1 MKLMAMVSV
10 SEISIKGKNK
20 GFFLKIIRKAIETKI
35 LEAQIDFKIVEK
47 DSLFVL
53 YFNSEEDR
61 YNASEILKKIIGIS
75 WIYWGYEVKTE
86 RESIQDALSRIIE
99 FTRPTS
105 YRFTAKVYKKRLW
118 ASTNDFIIEFAKYI
132 RDNFHLTVSLEKYDL
147 EIIAKVMN
155 DSVTYIYQKYAKGL
169 EGMPTSS
176 SGRGLVFL
184 SGGIDSPVASFLAQ
198 RRGIEVDFVTFL
210 TPVTSTEETISKI
223 KDLAKTLS
231 KFNLNQSKLYIIN
244 LAKIQRRIKEHSF
257 ENYRI
262 VLLRRAF
269 FRIAERLKEQNKYD
283 VFITGDAI
291 GQVASQTIPA
301 QTVISQVTDTLIVRP
316 LITYT
321 KEEIITI
328 AKRIDTYEISIRP
341 GDDTCSL
348 FAPENPIINPKL
360 DKVLMLESRI
370 KDIKEAI
377 DEIIEFDVEEFQL

>member
-20 GFFLKIIRKAIETKI
+20 GFFTKIIRNAIQTKI
-35 LEAQIDFKIVEK
+35 ASEGIQFSLKEK

-53 YFNSEEDR
+53 YFNSTEDR
-61 YNASEILKKIIGIS
+61 FQATEVLKQVIGIS
-75 WIYWGYEVKTE
+75 WIYWGYEVKTD
-86 RESIQDALSRIIE
+86 REEIQNALSEIIAE
-99 FTRPTS
+99 VQPSS

-132 RDNFHLTVSLEKYDL
+132 RDNYKLSVSMEDFDL
-147 EIIAKVMN
+147 EIMAKVVN
-155 DSVTYIYQKYAKGL
+155 DDVTYIYQKHSKGL
-169 EGMPTSS
+169 EGIPTSS

-184 SGGIDSPVASFLAQ
+184 SGGIDSPVASFLSQ

-223 KDLAKTLS
+223 TDLAKTLV
-231 KFNLNQSKLYIIN
+231 KYNLNGSKLYIIN
-244 LAKIQRRIKEHSF
+244 MAKVQRRIKEFSF

-269 FRIAERLKEQNKYD
+269 FRIAEELKKKNNYD

-291 GQVASQTIPA
+291 GQVASQTLSA

-316 LITYT
+316 LATYT
-321 KEEIITI
+321 KEEIISV
-328 AKRIDTYEISIRP
+328 AKKIGTYEISIRP

-348 FAPENPIINPKL
+348 FAPANPIINPNL
-360 DKVLMLESRI
+360 DKTLMLESRI
-370 KDIKEAI
+370 VDMDEAI
-377 DEIIEFDVEEFQL
+377 AEVIEFDTREIEL